1 MVDGKKGPSK
11 IGEQHESPMDTSTSD
26 VAKFEN
32 MSAMEHIG
40 AACASIKANAGP
52 QGLTP
57 QEQRAVAKLHT
68 AEVLLTGNK
77 ETSRRG
83 RVK

>member
-1 MVDGKKGPSK
+1 MAAGKKGPRK
-11 IGEQHESPMDTSTSD
+11 LGEHREPPTDTSTSD
-26 VAKFEN
+26 VTKFEN
-32 MSAMEHIG
+32 MSAMEHIE

-52 QGLTP
+52 QGMTP
-57 QEQRAVAKLHT
+57 QEQRAVAKLNA

-77 ETSRRG
+77 ATPRRG